1 MNALQNFGGSGGAD
15 KFMERLF
22 RPADNVVWDLM
33 SGRIGVRTDEGI
45 ATMEGSGDDAQIN
58 INMFDEFGM
67 SIPAFAQSTPL
78 EAVNVG
84 DIIYFGK
91 TQRPGWVVEKKAPKD
106 VGKSSSFVLMK
117 TDGTRS
123 SWTPPKVSM
132 LGLESGVMVLRSLIN
147 MLPGGNSGL
156 AGMQGMMLPLMMMG
170 GGDFD
175 IEKMMPMMLMSQMGA
190 QPVVNADGTTTAVPN
205 PMGGNMM
212 QTMMMVQMMKGG
224 NSPFSSGN
232 SGNKDNKPFFKS

>member
-1 MNALQNFGGSGGAD
+1 MNALQNFGGGAD

-22 RPADNVVWDLM
+22 RKADNVVWDLM

-45 ATMEGSGDDAQIN
+45 ATIEGTGEDAQIN

-91 TQRPGWVVEKKAPKD
+91 TQKPGWVVEKKAPKE

-147 MLPGGNSGL
+147 MLPGGQNGL
-156 AGMQGMMLPLMMMG
+156 AGMQGMLIPLMMS
-170 GGDFD
+170 GGDMD
-175 IEKMMPMMLMSQMGA
+175 MDKMMPLMLMSQMGA
-190 QPVVNADGTTTAVPN
+190 QPTVNPDGTTVPAN
-205 PMGGNMM
+205 PMMGGNMM
-212 QTMMMVQMMKGG
+212 QMMLMMQMMKGDG
-224 NSPFSSGN
+224 MKSPFSSGN
-232 SGNKDNKPFFKS
+232 SGNKDSKPFFNK